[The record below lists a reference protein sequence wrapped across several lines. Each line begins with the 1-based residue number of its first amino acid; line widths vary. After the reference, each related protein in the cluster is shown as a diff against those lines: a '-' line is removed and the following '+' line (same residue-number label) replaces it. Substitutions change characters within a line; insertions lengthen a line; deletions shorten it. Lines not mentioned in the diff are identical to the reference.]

1 MDEPTSG
8 QGVKTGQY
16 DELHGRGIIEQ
27 ATPEIEQ
34 GALDQERLTVYC
46 GFDPTASS
54 LHVGTLVPILGLVR
68 LQRAGHRPIAV
79 VGGGTGLIGD
89 PSGKTDERK
98 MLTRETVEENVEG
111 IRAQLARFL
120 DFESRDNPAVLVNN
134 AEWLGAFSLVDFL
147 RDIGKH
153 FRVNAMLQK
162 ESVRSRLEDREHGMS
177 FTEFSYMLL
186 QAADFLHLYDR
197 FGCTLQIGG
206 SDQWGNI
213 TAGIELIRRLR
224 GAKSHGMTFPLLMT
238 ASGTKFGKSEA
249 GTVWLDA
256 ERTSPYE
263 FYQFWVRCD
272 DRDVVRFLRLFT
284 FLDQGRIAELE
295 EVVRTRPDGRE
306 AQRTLAREVT
316 ALVHGEAEADKA
328 IRASQVLFGE
338 PVDGLDEATILGIF
352 ADVPSVDVSR
362 ELVAGEGWPLVD
374 ALVTGGSC
382 KSKGEARRLIQGGGV
397 YLNNHRVAAVEARL
411 TLEGLASEG
420 TAVLRSGKKSYLLV
434 RVR

>member
-1 MDEPTSG
+1 MDETKTAG
-8 QGVKTGQY
+8 NDGLFDQLQRRGVV
-16 DELHGRGIIEQ
+16 EQ

-34 GALDQERLTVYC
+34 GALDQERLTAYC

-89 PSGKTDERK
+89 PSGKTSERQL
-98 MLTRETVEENVEG
+98 LTRETIEENVEG

-120 DFESRDNPAVLVNN
+120 DFETHENPAVLVNN
-134 AEWLGAFSLVDFL
+134 AEWLCSFSLVEFL

-162 ESVRSRLEDREHGMS
+162 ESVRSRIEDREHGMS

-186 QAADFLHLYDR
+186 QSADYLHLYDR

-213 TAGIELIRRLR
+213 TAGIDLVRRLR
-224 GAKSHGMTFPLLMT
+224 GGRAHGMTFPLLKT
-238 ASGTKFGKSEA
+238 STGGKFGKTEA

-263 FYQFWVRCD
+263 MYQFWVRTD
-272 DRDVVRFLRLFT
+272 DRDVMSYLRTFT
-284 FLDQGRIAELE
+284 FLDDDRLAELE
-295 EVVRTRPDGRE
+295 GRLATSPDARE

-316 ALVHGEAEADKA
+316 GLVHGHTEADRA

-338 PVDGLDEATILGIF
+338 PLDGLDEQTILGIF
-352 ADVPSVDVSR
+352 ADVPSFDVGR
-362 ELVAGEGWPLVD
+362 EALSGEGLPLID
-374 ALVTGGSC
+374 ILVSGGLC

-397 YLNNHRVAAVEARL
+397 YLNNHRVGTVDQRL
-411 TLEGLASEG
+411 TTETLASES

>member
-1 MDEPTSG
+1 MSS
-8 QGVKTGQY
+8 QGLY
-16 DELHGRGIIEQ
+16 NELVTRGVVEQ

-34 GALDQERLTVYC
+34 GLLDREKLTLYC

-89 PSGKTDERK
+89 PSGKSEERK
-98 MLTRETVEENVEG
+98 LLTIESVEENVEG
-111 IRAQLARFL
+111 IRSQLARFL
-120 DFESRDNPAVLVNN
+120 DFDARDNAAVLVNN
-134 AEWLGAFSLVDFL
+134 AEWLTSFSLIEFL
-147 RDIGKH
+147 RDVGKY
-153 FRVNAMLQK
+153 FRVNAMLAK
-162 ESVRSRLEDREHGMS
+162 ESVRSRIEDREHGMS

-186 QAADFLHLYDR
+186 QAADYLHLYDR

-206 SDQWGNI
+206 SDQWGNV

-224 GAKSHGMTFPLLMT
+224 GGQAHGLTFPLFMT
-238 ASGTKFGKSEA
+238 ASGGKFGKTEA

-256 ERTSPYE
+256 NRTSPYE
-263 FYQFWVRCD
+263 HYQFWIRTD
-272 DRDVVRFLRLFT
+272 DRDVVKCLRTFT
-284 FLDQGRIAELE
+284 FLPMERIAELE
-295 EVVRTRPDGRE
+295 AQAQARPEARE
-306 AQRTLAREVT
+306 AQRVLAREVSV
-316 ALVHGEAEADKA
+316 LVHGETETDKA

-338 PVDGLDEATILGIF
+338 PLEGLDEQTILSIF

-362 ELVAGEGWPLVD
+362 EQLQGEGWPLVD
-374 ALVTGGSC
+374 ALVSANLC

-397 YLNNHRVAAVEARL
+397 YVNNLRTQDVGARL
-411 TLEGLASEG
+411 TVESLASES
-420 TAVLRSGKKSYLLV
+420 TVVLRSGKKTYMLV